1 MKRRSFIRNSAILGA
16 GIGVLGSA
24 GCNFIKGSGPR
35 KLTILHTN
43 DLHSRIDP
51 FPLTDGKY
59 AGLGGLS
66 RIATLVE
73 QERVA
78 EKNVL
83 LFDSGDIFQG
93 TPYFNYYGGELEFK
107 LMSQIGYDAAT
118 LGNHDFDNGVSGL
131 VSQMPN
137 ASFPFLNSNYNLGDS
152 ELQKHV
158 FPHKLFEI
166 DGLRIGVFGIGIEL
180 EGLVNPNLYGK
191 IGYLNPIKSANSVSN
206 YLRNELKCNVVVC
219 LSHLGYKYDSN
230 KVSDITL
237 AQQSENIDVILGGH
251 THTFLDQPEIVANN
265 GHGKVMICQAGW
277 AGIRLGKLSLF
288 FDDDGKMVNGTHLA

>member
-1 MKRRSFIRNSAILGA
+1 MNRRTFIRNTAIAGA
-16 GIGVLGSA
+16 GVGALGSA
-24 GCNFIKGSGPR
+24 GCSFLNARGVR

-51 FPLTDGKY
+51 FPISDGKF

-66 RIATLVE
+66 RIATLVD
-73 QERVA
+73 QERIA

-93 TPYFNYYGGELEFK
+93 TPFFNYYGGELEFK

-131 VSQMPN
+131 IKQLPN
-137 ASFPFLNSNYNLGDS
+137 ASFPFLNSNYDLRDS
-152 ELQKHV
+152 ELQNHV
-158 FPHKLFEI
+158 LEHKLFEI

-206 YLRNELKCNVVVC
+206 FLRNELKCNVVVC

-230 KVSDITL
+230 KVSDIIL
-237 AQQSENIDVILGGH
+237 AQQTENIDVILGGH
-251 THTFLDQPEIVANN
+251 THTFLDKPKLVANN
-265 GHGKVMICQAGW
+265 GHKKVVICQVGW
-277 AGIRLGKLSLF
+277 AGIKLGKLSLF
-288 FDDDGKMVNGTHLA
+288 FDEDGKMLSCT